1 MKKHLRFIINP
12 RAGVLPN
19 GMIKLRAEALLNQD
33 LFTFDFVE
41 TEYAGHARAL
51 ARQAA
56 ADGVFAAVAVGGDG
70 TVNEVASGLLHTNTA
85 LAIIPMGS
93 GNGLARHIGLP
104 MQPFKAL
111 EALNHSREAKMDV
124 GYANEHPFLCMSGL
138 GFDGQ
143 VAHLFSERRVRGI
156 FSYLWIA
163 AKEYFRYRPH
173 TYHFEIKNSKGET
186 PIILDK
192 RAFLVAFANANQF
205 GNNFKIVPQASVHDG
220 ILHACIVKPFSTLKG
235 FQLIYHAFK
244 GDLRENSVFTQI
256 PFQSLELHSD
266 GQQYMHVDG
275 ETMPAPEILHIR
287 VVPDALR
294 LWVKPSK

>member
-12 RAGVLPN
+12 RAGVLPK
-19 GMIKLRAEALLNQD
+19 GMIKLRAEALLDTEQ
-33 LFTFDFVE
+33 FTYDFVE
-41 TEYAGHARAL
+41 TAYAGHARAL
-51 ARQAA
+51 AQQAA

-104 MQPFKAL
+104 MNPFKAL
-111 EALNHSREAKMDV
+111 EALNKSIEAKMDV
-124 GYANEHPFLCMSGL
+124 GYANEHLFLCMSGM

-143 VAHLFSERRVRGI
+143 VAHLFSEKRVRGI

-163 AKEYFRYRPH
+163 AKEYFSYRPH
-173 TYHFEIKNSKGET
+173 TYHFEIKSKTGEL
-186 PIILDK
+186 ISLDK
-192 RAFLVAFANANQF
+192 KAFLVAFANANQF

-244 GDLRENSVFTQI
+244 GDLRENSVFSQI
-256 PFQSLELHSD
+256 PFESLELHSD
-266 GQQYMHVDG
+266 GQQFMHVDG
-275 ETMPAPEILHIR
+275 ETMPAPKVLQIHVESN
-287 VVPDALR
+287 ALR
-294 LWVKPSK
+294 LWVKPGN

>member
-1 MKKHLRFIINP
+1 
-12 RAGVLPN
+12 
-19 GMIKLRAEALLNQD
+19 MIKLRAEALLDTEQ
-33 LFTFDFVE
+33 FTYDFVE
-41 TEYAGHARAL
+41 TAYAGHARAL
-51 ARQAA
+51 AQQAA

-104 MQPFKAL
+104 MNPFKAL
-111 EALNHSREAKMDV
+111 EALNKSIEAKMDV
-124 GYANEHPFLCMSGL
+124 GYANEHLFLCMSGM

-143 VAHLFSERRVRGI
+143 VAHLFSEKRVRGI

-163 AKEYFRYRPH
+163 AKEYFSYRPH
-173 TYHFEIKNSKGET
+173 TYHFEIKSKTGEL
-186 PIILDK
+186 ISLDK
-192 RAFLVAFANANQF
+192 KAFLVAFANANQF

-244 GDLRENSVFTQI
+244 GDLRENSVFSQI
-256 PFQSLELHSD
+256 PFESLELHSD
-266 GQQYMHVDG
+266 GQQFMHVDG
-275 ETMPAPEILHIR
+275 ETMPAPKVLQIHVESN
-287 VVPDALR
+287 ALR
-294 LWVKPSK
+294 LWVKPGN